1 MYHNF
6 LIHSSADG
14 HLGCFQVL
22 AIVNS
27 AAVNVG
33 VHVSQDFL
41 NIALQ
46 SEALSTQ
53 SCSPLFHLQ
62 VVGVPH
68 SIIAVPAN
76 SCSLSCFSNFTSNTC
91 LVLYLGICL
100 SENLN

>member
-6 LIHSSADG
+6 LIHFSAYG
-14 HLGCFQVL
+14 HLGCFHVL

-46 SEALSTQ
+46 SEALPTQ
-53 SCSPLFHLQ
+53 PCSLPLSHLQ
-62 VVGVPH
+62 VAGVPH
-68 SIIAVPAN
+68 SLIAVPAN
-76 SCSLSCFSNFTSNTC
+76 SCCLSCVSRT
-91 LVLYLGICL
+91 LPPIPVLYFILA
-100 SENLN
+100 SAYQRP